1 MSNETKTVPVEL
13 TKREQ
18 WLICQAFRQGYGT
31 GHNDSVESAYNGVC
45 EHEDDGA
52 LDWLN
57 DYAADGGVTVADVL
71 CKEAPAPDDMMK
83 NSLASGVVPVRLAA
97 PDDDKDKRIAELK
110 ATIKRVSEIPAKL
123 RDDFSRGGMPTG
135 ALEAIWYIKEA
146 LEQTNEQ

>member
-31 GHNDSVESAYNGVC
+31 GHSDAFVSAYNGAC

-52 LDWLN
+52 LEWLN

-71 CKEAPAPDDMMK
+71 CKEAPATR
-83 NSLASGVVPVRLAA
+83 S
-97 PDDDKDKRIAELK
+97 
-110 ATIKRVSEIPAKL
+110 
-123 RDDFSRGGMPTG
+123 
-135 ALEAIWYIKEA
+135 
-146 LEQTNEQ
+146 